1 MYRIAHGCAHA
12 GGRRGDILARM
23 RRAWILPAL
32 ALACSAPN
40 PGFLFAEDGGEQV
53 TSGSPGSSETSTSF
67 TTTTTATTTTTPTT
81 SAVSD
86 ATTTTSETT
95 GEPLPLCPTWE
106 EPVLDLQFTSNNLPL
121 VPPVGCP
128 PAMYRGN
135 GKLSTDGLTMF
146 DGNDLCNENLD
157 GDFTFKVGNVGLS
170 LPIVDGCFQVDLAWK
185 SDCSAVRSAVLSGFV
200 AGQKILLAIGVVG
213 SDQAPYAAPPELQ
226 PLLQPIEACSCDPA
240 LGSCCPA
247 EDPAPGSYALNFAAL
262 DALVAPGATAK
273 VTSGAQSF
281 ELVNLRSHVHADCV
295 DSPVHVDWYAK
306 AFL

>member
-1 MYRIAHGCAHA
+1 MYKTAHSGPHA

-53 TSGSPGSSETSTSF
+53 TSGSPGSSETGTSF
-67 TTTTTATTTTTPTT
+67 TTTTTTTPTT
-81 SAVSD
+81 
-86 ATTTTSETT
+86 TTSGTT

-106 EPVLDLQFTSNNLPL
+106 EPVLDLQFTSNNVPL
-121 VPPVGCP
+121 VPPAGCP
-128 PAMYRGN
+128 PALYRGN
-135 GKLSTDGLTMF
+135 GKLSTNSLTMF

-157 GDFTFKVGNVGLS
+157 GDFNLKVGNVGLS

-185 SDCSAVRSAVLSGFV
+185 SDCSAVRSVVLWGFV

-213 SDQAPYAAPPELQ
+213 SDQAPFAAPPDLI

-240 LGSCCPA
+240 FARCCPA
-247 EDPAPGSYALNFAAL
+247 EDPGPGSYALNFAAL
-262 DALVAPGATAK
+262 DAVIGPGATAK
-273 VTSGAQSF
+273 VTSGQQSF
-281 ELVNLRSHVHADCV
+281 ELGNLRSHVHADCV
-295 DSPVHVDWYAK
+295 DAPVHVDWYAK